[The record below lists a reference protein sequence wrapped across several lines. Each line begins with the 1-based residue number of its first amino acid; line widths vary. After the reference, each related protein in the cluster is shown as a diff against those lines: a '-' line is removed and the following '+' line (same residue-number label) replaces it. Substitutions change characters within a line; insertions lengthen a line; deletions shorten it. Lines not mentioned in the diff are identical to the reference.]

1 MYLVGAQKA
10 STTALFQL
18 LRTSSGICG
27 ATARPGSFPAASYKE
42 VHFFD
47 NDGVPW
53 EGAEG
58 ARANASL
65 YTRLFRREE
74 CASRRFLDA
83 TPQYQ
88 YSWHAPM
95 RMSLFVPETWRPRV
109 RLIPILRES
118 RSQGTC
124 RTTTT
129 GSTRTCS

>member
-53 EGAEG
+53 EGVEG

-74 CASRRFLDA
+74 FASRRFLDA
-83 TPQYQ
+83 TPQ
-88 YSWHAPM
+88 
-95 RMSLFVPETWRPRV
+95 
-109 RLIPILRES
+109 
-118 RSQGTC
+118 
-124 RTTTT
+124 
-129 GSTRTCS
+129 